1 MDIVSAGAVAGT
13 AMAWYAIFN
22 GLAGIAGPMFGG
34 FVRDTT
40 GSFLMAFIP
49 AGIVCLFGALLAL
62 AIKTRKS

>member
-49 AGIVCLFGALLAL
+49 AGIVCLIENILGIAVKL
-62 AIKTRKS
+62 KNS

>member
-1 MDIVSAGAVAGT
+1 MDVAAAGVVAGT

-40 GSFLMAFIP
+40 S
-49 AGIVCLFGALLAL
+49 IVCLFGALLAL
-62 AIKTRKS
+62 AIKQGKADDNNDNVTL